1 MKIVDKIFRKFGTRT
16 VRVDVAVLRNPRRS
30 PAEIEAFVDGLH
42 ADVAA
47 RTVSNEEFSQRSRDF
62 YGDQFVFIGYAAL
75 NKRTRSLELIDM
87 ATGEFRGKLL
97 VGDTVI
103 PAGEFQEMLRQGE
116 IQKIDQPA

>member
-1 MKIVDKIFRKFGTRT
+1 VKIVDKIFRKFGTRT